1 MPTPYDILI
10 SLHEMFGAKGWPA
23 RQTALKIILDIK
35 TSEGTPIRDHMI
47 CMIRIFNEMDILGV
61 EIHGKI

>member
-1 MPTPYDILI
+1 
-10 SLHEMFGAKGWPA
+10 MFGAKGWPA